1 MNKKFLFILPF
12 ILLTSC
18 SDFTNNTSRFN
29 LLDEN
34 KFYKVILY
42 EDLYSSTGVEYSSR
56 DSIHSFYMLFSEV
69 TNENLLIKDKNYS
82 VEDFDALAKTNFGYI
97 TNIYLKQEYEFHY
110 DLIDYTFFVKQNDEV
125 FAYNGNETNYNFMFL
140 RS

>member
-1 MNKKFLFILPF
+1 MNKKFLFILPI

-18 SDFTNNTSRFN
+18 SDFTNNTSKFN

-82 VEDFDALAKTNFGYI
+82 VEDFDSLAKTNFVYI
-97 TNIYLKQEYEFHY
+97 TNIYFHIY
-110 DLIDYTFFVKQNDEV
+110 
-125 FAYNGNETNYNFMFL
+125 
-140 RS
+140 

>member
-1 MNKKFLFILPF
+1 MNKKFLFILPI

-56 DSIHSFYMLFSEV
+56 DSIHSFYM
-69 TNENLLIKDKNYS
+69 
-82 VEDFDALAKTNFGYI
+82 
-97 TNIYLKQEYEFHY
+97 
-110 DLIDYTFFVKQNDEV
+110 
-125 FAYNGNETNYNFMFL
+125 
-140 RS
+140 